1 MEKSSENQ
9 KKLSIY
15 NEIEDAPVLVEVTP
29 LVLQLKIEKGRKQ
42 FEKTVRNISTKIEEV
57 VDKWIGI
64 ENKIESVAKEI
75 APSNKEISSGGIYVI
90 VSGMAGLIL
99 TRKCTFPIRFVTPVI
114 TSFAASTYFFPETH
128 QNIRNM
134 AWRYYQ
140 ARFKS

>member
-1 MEKSSENQ
+1 M
-9 KKLSIY
+9 
-15 NEIEDAPVLVEVTP
+15 VEVTP

-75 APSNKEISSGGIYVI
+75 APSNEEISSGGIYVI

-99 TRKCTFPIRFVTPVI
+99 TRKC
-114 TSFAASTYFFPETH
+114 
-128 QNIRNM
+128 M
-134 AWRYYQ
+134 
-140 ARFKS
+140 